1 MFRRGL
7 PINPKLLGLLVI
19 GVSVASLAFAFVSHK
34 GLPGRSYS
42 YATLS
47 FERVPPSLRD
57 GTEVRVRGQRVG
69 QVHHVSFDN
78 GPRVELQ
85 LPGGFDIYK
94 DATARIRSRSL
105 LGQKYVQIDPGT
117 PAAGKLGD
125 AVLGADRTTTV
136 VDIVDLV
143 DTFDDETRKALHTA
157 LLAAGTGAAGRGPDI
172 NDLIAASPDLLADLN
187 LTGRTLTA
195 EETQLVAF
203 LATAERL
210 SGRFN
215 GREAELER
223 LIHQM
228 GDTLL
233 AVATDDGRPLAETV
247 KKLPSTLDA
256 LTPALS
262 DLGKAAAALGP
273 AVEDLGPSAATLG
286 AVALHDSDFRGAL
299 RESVPVLGKVPPVS
313 GLAGPALFAL
323 TETFNDARPLAP
335 ALGRTFEEAA
345 AQLAILAPYAP
356 ELDLLLD
363 GLRDAFAEGDAN
375 GKYLRVAS
383 IFAAINQAGNRNP
396 YPDPGEAAT
405 DGSRYTPV
413 GSP

>member
-7 PINPKLLGLLVI
+7 PVNPKLLGLAVI
-19 GVSVASLAFAFVSHK
+19 AASLASLAFAFVSHK
-34 GLPGRSYS
+34 GMPGRSYS
-42 YATLS
+42 YATLA
-47 FERVPPSLRD
+47 FEQVPPSLRA

-69 QVHHVSFDN
+69 QVHHVSFEN
-78 GPRVELQ
+78 GPRVKVQ
-85 LPGGFDIYK
+85 LPGGFDVYR

-117 PAAGKLGD
+117 PAAGELGD
-125 AVLGADRTTTV
+125 GVLGPDRTTTV
-136 VDIVDLV
+136 VDIAELV
-143 DTFDDETRKALHTA
+143 DTFDDETRRALHTA
-157 LLAAGTGAAGRGPDI
+157 LIEVGTGAAGRGPDL
-172 NDLIAASPDLLADLN
+172 NDLLAASPDLLADLN

-195 EETQLVAF
+195 EETRLVAF

-215 GREAELER
+215 GRERELEA

-233 AVATDDGRPLAETV
+233 AVATDDGRPLAEVV

-262 DLGKAAAALGP
+262 DLGAAAAALGP
-273 AVEDLGPSAATLG
+273 ALGDLGPSAAALG
-286 AVALHDSDFRGAL
+286 AVTPDFRAAL

-313 GLAGPALFAL
+313 GLASPALFAL

-335 ALGRTFEEAA
+335 ALGKTFEEAA
-345 AQLAILAPYAP
+345 AQLAIFAPYAP

-363 GLRDAFAEGDAN
+363 GLRDAYAEGDAN

-405 DGSRYTPV
+405 DASRYTPV

>member
-7 PINPKLLGLLVI
+7 PLNPRILGVVVI
-19 GVSVASLAFAFVSHK
+19 VASLSSIAFAFVSHK
-34 GLPGRSYS
+34 GLPGRKYT
-42 YATLS
+42 YATLA
-47 FERVPPSLRD
+47 FEQVPPGLRPGSD
-57 GTEVRVRGQRVG
+57 VRVRGQRVG
-69 QVHHVSFDN
+69 QVHGVHFDD

-85 LPGGFDIYK
+85 LSGGFDIYK

-105 LGQKYVQIDPGT
+105 LGQKYVQIEAGT
-117 PAAGKLGD
+117 PAAGPLGD
-125 AVLGADRTTTV
+125 AVLPPDRTDTV

-143 DTFDDETRKALHTA
+143 DTFDDVTRKALRTA
-157 LLAAGTGAAGRGPDI
+157 LLETGTGMAGRGPDL
-172 NDLIAASPDLLADLN
+172 NDLIGASPDLLADLN

-195 EETQLVAF
+195 DETRLVAF

-210 SGRFN
+210 SGRFE
-215 GREAELER
+215 GRTKELEA
-223 LIHQM
+223 LIGQM

-233 AVATDDGRPLAETV
+233 AVATDEGRPLADTV

-273 AVEDLGPSAATLG
+273 AVHDLGPTAAALG
-286 AVALHDSDFRGAL
+286 AVTPDFRAAL

-313 GLAGPALFAL
+313 GLADPALSAL
-323 TETFNDARPLAP
+323 ATTFGDARPLAP
-335 ALGRTFEEAA
+335 QLGKLFDSAA
-345 AQLAILAPYAP
+345 AQLEVLAPYAP

-363 GLRDAFAEGDAN
+363 GLRDAFAEGNDK

-396 YPDPGEAAT
+396 YPAPGEAPQDA
-405 DGSRYTPV
+405 DRY
-413 GSP
+413 SPLGAP

>member
-7 PINPKLLGLLVI
+7 PVNPKLLGIVVI
-19 GVSVASLAFAFVSHK
+19 AASMAAISFAFVSHK
-34 GLPGRSYS
+34 GLPGRNYT
-42 YATLS
+42 YAKLA
-47 FERVPPSLRD
+47 FEQVPPGLRAGSD
-57 GTEVRVRGQRVG
+57 VRVRGQRVG
-69 QVHHVSFDN
+69 QVHGVHFDN
-78 GPRVELQ
+78 GPQ
-85 LPGGFDIYK
+85 LEIQLSGGFEFFK

-125 AVLGADRTTTV
+125 AVIGKDRTATV

-143 DTFDDETRKALHTA
+143 DTFDDATRRALHTA
-157 LLAAGTGAAGRGPDI
+157 LLQTGTGAAGHGPDL

-195 EETQLVAF
+195 EETRLVAF

-223 LIHQM
+223 LIGQM

-233 AVATDDGRPLAETV
+233 AVATDGGKPLADTV
-247 KKLPSTLDA
+247 HKLPATLDA
-256 LTPALS
+256 LTPALA
-262 DLGKAAAALGP
+262 DLGAAAAALGP
-273 AVEDLGPSAATLG
+273 AVHDLGPTAAALG
-286 AVALHDSDFRGAL
+286 AVTPDFRAAL

-313 GLAGPALFAL
+313 GLATPALSGL
-323 TETFNDARPLAP
+323 TTTLNDARPLAP
-335 ALGRTFEEAA
+335 ALGKTFDAAA
-345 AQLAILAPYAP
+345 AQLEVLAPYAP

-363 GLRDAFAEGDAN
+363 GLRDAFAQGDAN
-375 GKYLRVAS
+375 GKWLRVAS

-396 YPDPGEAAT
+396 YPAPGDAAK
-405 DGSRYTPV
+405 DAARY
-413 GSP
+413 SPLGAG

>member
-7 PINPKLLGLLVI
+7 PISPRLLGIVVI
-19 GVSVASLAFAFVSHK
+19 VASLSSIVFAFVSHK
-34 GLPGRSYS
+34 GLPGRSYT

-47 FERVPPSLRD
+47 FEKVPPGLRPGSD
-57 GTEVRVRGQRVG
+57 VRVRGQRIG
-69 QVHHVSFDN
+69 QVHGVHFDG
-78 GPRVELQ
+78 GPQVEVQ
-85 LPGGFDIYK
+85 LPDGFDLYK

-117 PAAGKLGD
+117 PAAGELGHAALPKD
-125 AVLGADRTTTV
+125 HTATV

-143 DTFDDETRKALHTA
+143 DTFDDATRNALHTA
-157 LLAAGTGAAGRGPDI
+157 LLETGTGAGGRGPDI

-195 EETQLVAF
+195 DETRLVAF
-203 LATAERL
+203 LVTAERL
-210 SGRFN
+210 SGRFT
-215 GREAELER
+215 GREQELEN
-223 LIHQM
+223 LIRQM

-233 AVATDDGRPLAETV
+233 AVATDDGKPLADTV
-247 KKLPSTLDA
+247 HKLPSTLDA

-273 AVEDLGPSAATLG
+273 AVHDLGPTAAALG
-286 AVALHDSDFRGAL
+286 AVTPDLRAAL

-313 GLAGPALFAL
+313 GLATPAVSAL
-323 TETFNDARPLAP
+323 TTTFNDARPLAP
-335 ALGRTFEEAA
+335 ALGKTFASAA
-345 AQLAILAPYAP
+345 AQLKILAPYAP

-363 GLRDAFAEGDAN
+363 GLAAAFSEGDEN

-383 IFAAINQAGNRNP
+383 IFTAINEAGNRDP
-396 YPDPGEAAT
+396 YPDPGEAPT
-405 DGSRYTPV
+405 DGARYNPV
-413 GSP
+413 AAP

>member
-7 PINPKLLGLLVI
+7 PVNPKLLGLVVI
-19 GVSVASLAFAFVSHK
+19 AVSVASLALAFVSHK

-42 YATLS
+42 YAKLA
-47 FERVPPSLRD
+47 FEQLPPSLRE

-69 QVHHVSFDN
+69 QVHHVSFDD
-78 GPRVELQ
+78 GPRIEVQ

-157 LLAAGTGAAGRGPDI
+157 LLATGTGAAGHGPDL

-215 GREAELER
+215 GREQQLEA
-223 LIHQM
+223 LIKQM

-233 AVATDDGRPLAETV
+233 AVATDDGRPLADTV

-262 DLGKAAAALGP
+262 DLGASAAALGP
-273 AVEDLGPSAATLG
+273 ALHDLGPSAATLG
-286 AVALHDSDFRGAL
+286 AVTPDFRAAL
-299 RESVPVLGKVPPVS
+299 RESVPVLGKVPAVS
-313 GLAGPALFAL
+313 GLAEPALVAL
-323 TETFNDARPLAP
+323 TGTFNDARPLAP
-335 ALGRTFEEAA
+335 ALGKTFAEAA
-345 AQLAILAPYAP
+345 HQLVVLAPYAP
-356 ELDLLLD
+356 DLDLLLD
-363 GLRDAFAEGDAN
+363 GLRDAFAEGDVN

-383 IFAAINQAGNRNP
+383 IFAALNQAGNRDP
-396 YPDPGEAAT
+396 YPAPGEAAK

>member
-7 PINPKLLGLLVI
+7 PINPKLLGLAVI
-19 GVSVASLAFAFVSHK
+19 ALSVAALAFAFVSHK

-42 YATLS
+42 YATLA
-47 FERVPPSLRD
+47 FEQVPPSLRA

-69 QVHHVSFDN
+69 QVHRVSFDD
-78 GPRVELQ
+78 GPRVRVQ
-85 LPGGFDIYK
+85 LPGGFEIYK
-94 DATARIRSRSL
+94 DASARIRSRSL
-105 LGQKYVQIDPGT
+105 LGQKYVQIEPGT
-117 PAAGKLGD
+117 PPAGELGD
-125 AVLGADRTTTV
+125 AVLGVDRTTTV

-157 LLAAGTGAAGRGPDI
+157 LLAVGSGAGGRGPDL

-195 EETQLVAF
+195 EETRLVAF

-215 GREAELER
+215 GREKELEA

-233 AVATDDGRPLAETV
+233 AVATDDGRPLADTV

-262 DLGKAAAALGP
+262 DVGDAAAALGP
-273 AVEDLGPSAATLG
+273 AVHDLGPSA
-286 AVALHDSDFRGAL
+286 
-299 RESVPVLGKVPPVS
+299 
-313 GLAGPALFAL
+313 
-323 TETFNDARPLAP
+323 
-335 ALGRTFEEAA
+335 
-345 AQLAILAPYAP
+345 
-356 ELDLLLD
+356 
-363 GLRDAFAEGDAN
+363 
-375 GKYLRVAS
+375 
-383 IFAAINQAGNRNP
+383 
-396 YPDPGEAAT
+396 
-405 DGSRYTPV
+405 
-413 GSP
+413 

>member
-7 PINPKLLGLLVI
+7 PVNPKLLGLMVI
-19 GVSVASLAFAFVSHK
+19 AVSLASLVFAFVSHK

-42 YATLS
+42 YATLA
-47 FERVPPSLRD
+47 FEQVPPSLRD

-69 QVHHVSFDN
+69 QVHHVSFEN
-78 GPRVELQ
+78 GPRIEVQ
-85 LPGGFDIYK
+85 LPGGFDLYR

-117 PAAGKLGD
+117 PAAGELGD
-125 AVLGADRTTTV
+125 AVLGPDRTTTV
-136 VDIVDLV
+136 VDIVDIV
-143 DTFDDETRKALHTA
+143 DTFDDETRRALHTA
-157 LLAAGTGAAGRGPDI
+157 LLEVGTGAAGRGPDL

-195 EETQLVAF
+195 EETRLVAF
-203 LATAERL
+203 LTTAERL

-215 GREAELER
+215 GREQQLEA
-223 LIHQM
+223 LIRQM

-233 AVATDDGRPLAETV
+233 AVATDDGRPLADTV

-262 DLGKAAAALGP
+262 DLEAAAAALGP
-273 AVEDLGPSAATLG
+273 AVQDLGPSAVALG
-286 AVALHDSDFRGAL
+286 AVTPDFRAGL

-313 GLAGPALFAL
+313 GLASPALFAL

-335 ALGRTFEEAA
+335 ALGKTFEEAA

-356 ELDLLLD
+356 DLDLLLD

-396 YPDPGEAAT
+396 YPAPSEAAT

>member
-7 PINPKLLGLLVI
+7 PVNAKLLGLVVI
-19 GVSVASLAFAFVSHK
+19 AASVASLAFAFVSHK

-42 YATLS
+42 YATLA
-47 FERVPPSLRD
+47 FEQVPPSLRD

-69 QVHHVSFDN
+69 QVHHVSFQD
-78 GPRVELQ
+78 GPHVEVQ
-85 LPGGFDIYK
+85 LPGGFDIYR

-105 LGQKYVQIDPGT
+105 LGQKYLQIDPGT

-143 DTFDDETRKALHTA
+143 DTFDDETRQALHTA
-157 LLAAGTGAAGRGPDI
+157 LLNLGTGAAGRGQDLNDI
-172 NDLIAASPDLLADLN
+172 IGASPDLLADLG

-195 EETQLVAF
+195 EETRLVAF

-210 SGRFN
+210 SGRFD
-215 GREAELER
+215 GREKELEQ
-223 LIHQM
+223 LIGQM

-233 AVATDDGRPLAETV
+233 AVAADDGRPLAETV
-247 KKLPSTLDA
+247 KKLPATLDA

-262 DLGKAAAALGP
+262 DLGGAAAALAP
-273 AVEDLGPSAATLG
+273 AMHDLGPSATTLG
-286 AVALHDSDFRGAL
+286 KVTPDFRAVL
-299 RESVPVLGKVPPVS
+299 RQSVPVLGKVPPVS
-313 GLAGPALFAL
+313 RLAEPALLAL
-323 TETFNDARPLAP
+323 TGTFNDARPLAP
-335 ALGRTFEEAA
+335 ALGKTFDHAA
-345 AQLAILAPYAP
+345 AQLAVLAPYAP
-356 ELDLLLD
+356 DLDLLLD

-383 IFAAINQAGNRNP
+383 IFAALNQAGNRNP
-396 YPDPGEAAT
+396 YPAPGEAAT
-405 DGSRYTPV
+405 DGARYTPV

>member
-7 PINPKLLGLLVI
+7 PINPKLLGVVVI
-19 GVSVASLAFAFVSHK
+19 AVSVASLALAFVSHK

-42 YATLS
+42 YATLA
-47 FERVPPSLRD
+47 FEEVPPSLRE

-69 QVHHVSFDN
+69 QVHDVSFEN
-78 GPRVELQ
+78 GPRLEVQ

-94 DATARIRSRSL
+94 DASARVRSRSL

-117 PAAGKLGD
+117 PAAGELGD

-157 LLAAGTGAAGRGPDI
+157 LLAAGNGFAGRGADL

-195 EETQLVAF
+195 EETRLVAF

-223 LIHQM
+223 LIGQM

-233 AVATDDGRPLAETV
+233 AVATDEGRPLADTV

-273 AVEDLGPSAATLG
+273 AVEDLGPSAAALG
-286 AVALHDSDFRGAL
+286 AVTPDFRAAL

-313 GLAGPALFAL
+313 ELASPALFAL
-323 TETFNDARPLAP
+323 TGTFNDARPLAP
-335 ALGRTFEEAA
+335 ALGKTFEEAA
-345 AQLAILAPYAP
+345 KQLAILAPYAP
-356 ELDLLLD
+356 DLDLLLN
-363 GLRDAFAEGDAN
+363 GLRDAFAEGLDAER
-375 GKYLRVAS
+375 KYLRVAS

-396 YPDPGEAAT
+396 YPEPGEAAT
-405 DGSRYTPV
+405 DASRYTPV

>member
-7 PINPKLLGLLVI
+7 PVNPKLLGLVVI
-19 GVSVASLAFAFVSHK
+19 AASVASLALAFVSHK

-42 YATLS
+42 YATLA
-47 FERVPPSLRD
+47 FDQVPPSLRA

-69 QVHHVSFDN
+69 QVHSLSFEN
-78 GPRVELQ
+78 GPRVEVQ
-85 LPGGFDIYK
+85 LPDGFDLYR

-105 LGQKYVQIDPGT
+105 LGQKYLQIEPGT
-117 PAAGKLGD
+117 PAAGDLGK
-125 AVLGADRTTTV
+125 AVLGPDHTTTV

-143 DTFDDETRKALHTA
+143 DTFDDDTRRALHTA
-157 LLAAGTGAAGRGPDI
+157 LLAVGTGAAGRGSDL

-195 EETQLVAF
+195 EETRLVAF

-215 GREAELER
+215 GREAELEA

-233 AVATDDGRPLAETV
+233 AVATDDGRPLADTV

-262 DLGKAAAALGP
+262 DVGAAAAALGP
-273 AVEDLGPSAATLG
+273 AVHDLGPSAATLG
-286 AVALHDSDFRGAL
+286 AVTPDFRAAL

-335 ALGRTFEEAA
+335 ALGKTFDEAA

>member
-7 PINPKLLGLLVI
+7 PVNPKLLGLVVVA
-19 GVSVASLAFAFVSHK
+19 VSVVSP
-34 GLPGRSYS
+34 LLR
-42 YATLS
+42 L
-47 FERVPPSLRD
+47 RVPQGRCPAGATPTPRWPSSRCRPACGD

-78 GPRVELQ
+78 GPRIEVQ
-85 LPGGFDIYK
+85 LSGGFDLYK

-117 PAAGKLGD
+117 PAAGELGD
-125 AVLGADRTTTV
+125 AVLGTDRTTTV

-157 LLAAGTGAAGRGPDI
+157 LLTAGNGFAGRGPDL

-195 EETQLVAF
+195 EETRLVAF

-223 LIHQM
+223 LIGQM

-233 AVATDDGRPLAETV
+233 AVATDDGRPLADTV

-262 DLGKAAAALGP
+262 ELGKAAAALGP
-273 AVEDLGPSAATLG
+273 AVHDLGPSAAALG
-286 AVALHDSDFRGAL
+286 AVTPDFRAAL

-313 GLAGPALFAL
+313 ELAGPALFAL
-323 TETFNDARPLAP
+323 TDDVQRRPPAGPGPGQDLRGGRRPAGHPRSLRPRPRPAARRAARRLRRGRRQRQVPAGGQHLRRHQPGRKPQPLSRPRARRPRTPP
-335 ALGRTFEEAA
+335 ATR
-345 AQLAILAPYAP
+345 
-356 ELDLLLD
+356 
-363 GLRDAFAEGDAN
+363 
-375 GKYLRVAS
+375 
-383 IFAAINQAGNRNP
+383 
-396 YPDPGEAAT
+396 
-405 DGSRYTPV
+405 PV

>member
-7 PINPKLLGLLVI
+7 PVNPKLLGIVVI
-19 GVSVASLAFAFVSHK
+19 AASMAAIAFAFVSHK
-34 GLPGRSYS
+34 GLPGRNYT
-42 YATLS
+42 YAKLA
-47 FERVPPSLRD
+47 FERVPPGLRAGSD
-57 GTEVRVRGQRVG
+57 VRVRGQRVG
-69 QVHHVSFDN
+69 QVHSVRFDN
-78 GPRVELQ
+78 GPQLELQ
-85 LPGGFDIYK
+85 LSGGIELYK
-94 DATARIRSRSL
+94 DATARVRSRSL

-117 PAAGKLGD
+117 PAAGQLGD
-125 AVLGADRTTTV
+125 AVIGKDRTATV

-143 DTFDDETRKALHTA
+143 DTFDDATRRALHTA
-157 LLAAGTGAAGRGPDI
+157 LLQTGTGAAGHGPDL

-195 EETQLVAF
+195 EETRLVAF

-223 LIHQM
+223 LIGQM

-233 AVATDDGRPLAETV
+233 AVATDGGKPLADTV
-247 KKLPSTLDA
+247 HKLPAALDA

-262 DLGKAAAALGP
+262 DLGAAAAALGP
-273 AVEDLGPSAATLG
+273 AIHDLGPAAAALG
-286 AVALHDSDFRGAL
+286 AVTPDFRAAL

-313 GLAGPALFAL
+313 GLATPALSGL
-323 TETFNDARPLAP
+323 TTTFNDARPLAP
-335 ALGRTFEEAA
+335 ALGKTFDAAA
-345 AQLAILAPYAP
+345 AQLEVLAPYAP

-363 GLRDAFAEGDAN
+363 GLRDAFAQGDSN
-375 GKYLRVAS
+375 GKWLRVAS

-396 YPDPGEAAT
+396 YPAPGAAAK
-405 DGSRYTPV
+405 DAAQYSPV
-413 GSP
+413 GP

>member
-7 PINPKLLGLLVI
+7 PINPKLLGLMVI
-19 GVSVASLAFAFVSHK
+19 AVSLASLAFAFVSHK
-34 GLPGRSYS
+34 GLPGRNYS
-42 YATLS
+42 FATLA
-47 FERVPPSLRD
+47 FERVPPSLRE

-69 QVHHVSFDN
+69 QVHDVSFEN
-78 GPRVELQ
+78 GPRIEVQ
-85 LPGGFDIYK
+85 LPGGFDLYK

-117 PAAGKLGD
+117 PAAGELGD
-125 AVLGADRTTTV
+125 AILGTDRTTTV

-143 DTFDDETRKALHTA
+143 DTFDDETRRALHTT
-157 LLAAGTGAAGRGPDI
+157 LLAAGNGFAGRGPDL

-195 EETQLVAF
+195 EETRLVAF

-215 GREAELER
+215 GREQELER

-233 AVATDDGRPLAETV
+233 AVATDDGRPLADTV
-247 KKLPSTLDA
+247 KKLPSALDA

-262 DLGKAAAALGP
+262 DLGNAAAALGP
-273 AVEDLGPSAATLG
+273 AVHDLGPSAAALG
-286 AVALHDSDFRGAL
+286 AVTPDFRAAL
-299 RESVPVLGKVPPVS
+299 RESVPVFGKVPPVS
-313 GLAGPALFAL
+313 ELSSPALFAL
-323 TETFNDARPLAP
+323 TGTFNDARPLAP
-335 ALGRTFEEAA
+335 ALGKTFEEAA
-345 AQLAILAPYAP
+345 AQLAIFAPYAP
-356 ELDLLLD
+356 DLDLMLD

-396 YPDPGEAAT
+396 YPEPGEAAS

>member
-7 PINPKLLGLLVI
+7 PINPRLLGLVI
-19 GVSVASLAFAFVSHK
+19 IVASMTSIGFAFVSHK

-47 FERVPPSLRD
+47 FDRVPPGLRAGSD
-57 GTEVRVRGQRVG
+57 VRVRGQRIG
-69 QVHHVSFDN
+69 QVHGVHFND
-78 GPRVELQ
+78 GAKVELQ
-85 LPGGFDIYK
+85 LPGGFGLYK

-117 PAAGKLGD
+117 PAAGELGHG
-125 AVLGADRTTTV
+125 VLPKDRTATV

-143 DTFDDETRKALHTA
+143 DTFDDATRQALHTA
-157 LLAAGTGAAGRGPDI
+157 LLETGTGFAGRGPDL

-195 EETQLVAF
+195 EETRLVAF
-203 LATAERL
+203 LVTAERL
-210 SGRFN
+210 SGRFT
-215 GREAELER
+215 GREQELEK
-223 LIHQM
+223 LIAQM

-233 AVATDDGRPLAETV
+233 AVATDQGQPLSDTV
-247 KKLPSTLDA
+247 HKLPSTLDA

-273 AVEDLGPSAATLG
+273 AVHDLGPTAAALG
-286 AVALHDSDFRGAL
+286 AVTPDLRAAL

-313 GLAGPALFAL
+313 GLATPALSTL
-323 TETFNDARPLAP
+323 TTTFDDARPLAP
-335 ALGRTFEEAA
+335 ALGRTFASAA
-345 AQLAILAPYAP
+345 AQLKVLAPYAP
-356 ELDLLLD
+356 ELDMLLD
-363 GLRDAFAEGDAN
+363 GLAAAFSEGDGG

-383 IFAAINQAGNRNP
+383 IFAALNEAGNRNP
-396 YPDPGEAAT
+396 YPAPGDAVN
-405 DGSRYTPV
+405 DGARYTPL
-413 GSP
+413 GGP